1 MENYHITITINR
13 IEQSTEELRLITN
26 KIKSGK
32 QDFGD
37 VTTKEILEKTIN
49 ENLMLLNNQY
59 KNFILNNTI
68 TDYEKL
74 STLYYIHIR

>member
-1 MENYHITITINR
+1 MENYHIIITINR

-32 QDFGD
+32 QDFWD

-49 ENLMLLNNQY
+49 EDLRILNNQY
-59 KNFILNNTI
+59 KDFIFNNTI

-74 STLYYIHIR
+74 SAL